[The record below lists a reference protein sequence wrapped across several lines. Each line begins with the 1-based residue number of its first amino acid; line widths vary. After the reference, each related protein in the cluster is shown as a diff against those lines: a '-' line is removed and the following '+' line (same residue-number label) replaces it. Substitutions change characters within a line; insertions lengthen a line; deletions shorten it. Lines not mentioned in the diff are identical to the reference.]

1 MKKILLG
8 TTALVSAGLI
18 AGPALASDP
27 LTVTVGGTVT
37 AGFYVIDADNIPAGL
52 AGAGTAFDDTAVKL
66 VARNID
72 IKAEGTLDNGM
83 VAGVLATLSLGDD
96 WNSHAGNNDATFRE
110 LFAYL
115 EGGFGRFEIGGTDGS
130 AFKMHYTSPWFVPG
144 NGVDSPNILNAR
156 GGFGTTTT
164 TTTTAFVPVG
174 TATNVL
180 VTSTFTNTNT
190 VASFRNST
198 FSLMAADANKVT
210 YFTPRFAGFQLGLSY
225 SPDTDYNGPNPNGLG
240 VSASNSSIED
250 VVEVALNYAGSFGG
264 LDLGIDGFYVSGDSS
279 LVASS
284 DPEEMGVGA
293 NLGFGGFTLG
303 GAWYQS
309 EDLSFSSALPTAAG
323 AEEEV
328 WTAGL
333 SYATGPWT
341 VGVAYLSDEISVPGF
356 STDMTTW
363 QTGGGYNLGSGVD
376 VGLELQ
382 MSSIDTGI
390 AGVSDIDSQSAG
402 LVLSVSF

>member
-18 AGPALASDP
+18 AGPAFASDP

-37 AGFYVIDADNIPAGL
+37 AGFYAIDADDIPAALG
-52 AGAGTAFDDTAVKL
+52 GPTSFDDTDVKL

-72 IKAEGTLDNGM
+72 INAEGTLDNGM

-115 EGGFGRFEIGGTDGS
+115 EGGFGRFEIGGTDGA

-144 NGVDSPNILNAR
+144 NGVDSPNILNATTVNSAA
-156 GGFGTTTT
+156 GLTTTV
-164 TTTTAFVPVG
+164 AAPIF
-174 TATNVL
+174 TATIG
-180 VTSTFTNTNT
+180 
-190 VASFRNST
+190 FRHST

-225 SPDTDYNGPNPNGLG
+225 TPETSYNGPNPNGLG
-240 VSASNSSIED
+240 LNASNSSVED
-250 VVEVALNYAGSFGG
+250 VTEVALNYAGSFGAV
-264 LDLGIDGFYVSGDSS
+264 DLGVDGFYVTGDS
-279 LVASS
+279 AAFTGPS
-284 DPEEMGVGA
+284 DPEELGLGL

-303 GAWYQS
+303 GAWYKS
-309 EDLSFSSALPTAAG
+309 EDLGLTSLPVASASDL
-323 AEEEV
+323 EEEV
-328 WTAGL
+328 WTVGL

-341 VGVAYLSDEISVPGF
+341 VGLSYLTDELSVPGF
-356 STDMTTW
+356 SAEMETW

-376 VGLELQ
+376 VGLDLQ
-382 MSSIDTGI
+382 MSNVDYDGL
-390 AGVSDIDSQSAG
+390 GDYDSMSAG

>member
-1 MKKILLG
+1 MKKTLLG
-8 TTALVSAGLI
+8 TTALVSAGLV

-37 AGFYVIDADNIPAGL
+37 AGMYYIDADNIGPVS
-52 AGAGTAFDDTAVKL
+52 FNDSAVKV

-72 IKAEGTLDNGM
+72 INAEGTLDNGM

-96 WNSHAGNNDATFRE
+96 WNTHFANNDATFRE

-144 NGVDSPNILNAR
+144 NGVDSPNILNA
-156 GGFGTTTT
+156 TTVGL
-164 TTTTAFVPVG
+164 AGAPVVTPAG
-174 TATNVL
+174 TAPT
-180 VTSTFTNTNT
+180 TIG
-190 VASFRNST
+190 FRHST

-225 SPDTDYNGPNPNGLG
+225 TPDVTFNGPNTNRLGLVPSG
-240 VSASNSSIED
+240 VAVED
-250 VVEVALNYAGSFGG
+250 VAEIALNYAGTFGSV
-264 LDLGIDGFYVSGDSS
+264 DLGVDGFYVQGESPAG
-279 LVASS
+279 AAS
-284 DPEEMGVGA
+284 DPEEWGVGL

-309 EDLSFSSALPTAAG
+309 EDLAVTTLPIASGAG
-323 AEEEV
+323 LEEEV

-341 VGVAYLSDEISVPGF
+341 VGVSYLTDELSGVGGSVELE
-356 STDMTTW
+356 TW

-376 VGLELQ
+376 IGLDLQ
-382 MSSIDTGI
+382 MTNQDLGA
-390 AGVSDIDSQSAG
+390 AGDLDSQSAG

>member
-1 MKKILLG
+1 MKKTLLG
-8 TTALVSAGLI
+8 TTALVTAGLI

-27 LTVTVGGTVT
+27 LKVTVGGTVT
-37 AGFYVIDADNIPAGL
+37 AGFYVIDADDIG
-52 AGAGTAFDDTAVKL
+52 GQSFDDTDVKL

-72 IKAEGTLDNGM
+72 INAEGTLDNGM

-96 WNSHAGNNDATFRE
+96 WNNNFNNNDATFRE

-115 EGGFGRFEIGGTDGS
+115 EGGFGRFEIGGTDGA

-144 NGVDSPNILNAR
+144 NGVDSPNILNAALSAATLATTVTIGAVTFPVTIT
-156 GGFGTTTT
+156 GGF
-164 TTTTAFVPVG
+164 
-174 TATNVL
+174 
-180 VTSTFTNTNT
+180 
-190 VASFRNST
+190 RHST

-225 SPDTDYNGPNPNGLG
+225 TPETSYNGPNPNGRALNP
-240 VSASNSSIED
+240 SNSSIED

-264 LDLGIDGFYVSGDSS
+264 LDLGVSGFYVSGDAPSP
-279 LVASS
+279 LAS
-284 DPEEMGVGA
+284 DPEEWGLGL

-309 EDLSFSSALPTAAG
+309 EDLGLFGVSAPLPSTAG
-323 AEEEV
+323 FEEEV
-328 WTAGL
+328 WTVGL

-341 VGVAYLSDEISVPGF
+341 VGVAYLEDELSAAGGG
-356 STDMTTW
+356 TAKAKTW

-376 VGLELQ
+376 IGLDLQ
-382 MSSIDTGI
+382 MTDVDASGAAFFGPGAEWDS
-390 AGVSDIDSQSAG
+390 VSGG

>member
-1 MKKILLG
+1 MKKTLLG

-37 AGFYVIDADNIPAGL
+37 AGVYAIDQDDTG
-52 AGAGTAFDDTAVKL
+52 GTSYQDTAVKL

-72 IKAEGTLDNGM
+72 INAEGTLDNGM

-96 WNSHAGNNDATFRE
+96 WNSHFNNNDATFRE

-115 EGGFGRFEIGGTDGS
+115 EGGFGRFEIGGTDGA

-144 NGVDSPNILNAR
+144 NGVDSPNILNAV
-156 GGFGTTTT
+156 GGGITTTT
-164 TTTTAFVPVG
+164 TTTSFVPVG
-174 TATNVL
+174 PTTNVL
-180 VTSTFTNTNT
+180 VTNTFTNT
-190 VASFRNST
+190 VAGFRHST

-225 SPDTDYNGPNPNGLG
+225 TPETTFNGPNPNGLG
-240 VSASNSSIED
+240 VVANNTSIED

-264 LDLGIDGFYVSGDSS
+264 VDLGASGFYVSGD
-279 LVASS
+279 APTGTNA
-284 DPEEMGVGA
+284 DPEE
-293 NLGFGGFTLG
+293 LGFGLNLGMAGFTLG

-309 EDLSFSSALPTAAG
+309 EDLGVTSAPVPGVAG
-323 AEEEV
+323 LEEEV
-328 WTAGL
+328 WTVGL
-333 SYATGPWT
+333 SYGTGPWT
-341 VGVAYLSDEISVPGF
+341 VGVAYLADEISVPGF
-356 STDMTTW
+356 STEMTTW

-376 VGLELQ
+376 IGLDLQ
-382 MSSIDTGI
+382 MSTIEAGI

>member
-8 TTALVSAGLI
+8 TTALVSAGMI

-37 AGFYVIDADNIPAGL
+37 AGFYVIDHDNVG
-52 AGAGTAFDDTAVKL
+52 GASFNDTAVKL

-83 VAGVLATLSLGDD
+83 VAGVIATLSLGDD
-96 WNSHAGNNDATFRE
+96 WNTNLNNNDATFRE

-115 EGGFGRFEIGGTDGS
+115 EGGFGRFEIGGTDGA

-144 NGVDSPNILNAR
+144 NGVDSPNILNVNATAAVTTLTVPLATTAGTIPLAVTVA
-156 GGFGTTTT
+156 GGF
-164 TTTTAFVPVG
+164 
-174 TATNVL
+174 
-180 VTSTFTNTNT
+180 
-190 VASFRNST
+190 RHST
-198 FSLMAADANKVT
+198 FSLMAADANKVS

-225 SPDTDYNGPNPNGLG
+225 TPETTYNGPNPNGLG
-240 VSASNSSIED
+240 VNANNSSIE
-250 VVEVALNYAGSFGG
+250 EVLEIALNYAGSFGG
-264 LDLGIDGFYVSGDSS
+264 VDIGASGFYVTGDAPAG
-279 LVASS
+279 LAGS
-284 DPEEMGVGA
+284 DPEEWGLGLNV
-293 NLGFGGFTLG
+293 GFGGFTLG

-309 EDLSFSSALPTAAG
+309 EDLGLFGVSSPAPAAAG
-323 AEEEV
+323 LEEEV
-328 WTAGL
+328 WTVGL

-341 VGVAYLSDEISVPGF
+341 VGIAYLEDELSLAGGGNAKAK
-356 STDMTTW
+356 TW

-376 VGLELQ
+376 IGLDLQ
-382 MSSIDTGI
+382 MTDVDASG
-390 AGVSDIDSQSAG
+390 AGFFGPGAEWDSKSAG

>member
-18 AGPALASDP
+18 AGPAFASDP

-37 AGFYVIDADNIPAGL
+37 AGFYVIDADDLPAA
-52 AGAGTAFDDTAVKL
+52 AGGTSFDDTAVKL

-72 IKAEGTLDNGM
+72 IRAEGTLDNGM
-83 VAGVLATLSLGDD
+83 VAGVLATLSLSDD
-96 WNSHAGNNDATFRE
+96 WNSHFNNNDATFRE

-115 EGGFGRFEIGGTDGS
+115 EGGFGRFEIGGTDGA

-144 NGVDSPNILNAR
+144 NGVDSPNILNASF
-156 GGFGTTTT
+156 GNIPGTTTT
-164 TTTTAFVPVG
+164 TITVGGVPTTLTVN
-174 TATNVL
+174 T
-180 VTSTFTNTNT
+180 TS
-190 VASFRNST
+190 SLGFRHT
-198 FSLMAADANKVT
+198 TLSLMAADANKVT
-210 YFTPRFAGFQLGLSY
+210 YFTPRFAGFQLGLSFTPET
-225 SPDTDYNGPNPNGLG
+225 SFNGPNPARGAGLN
-240 VSASNSSIED
+240 ANNNSIGD

-264 LDLGIDGFYVSGDSS
+264 LDLGVDGFYVTGDSP
-279 LVASS
+279 LAASS
-284 DPEEMGVGA
+284 DPEEIGFGA

-309 EDLSFSSALPTAAG
+309 EDLGLTSVPFASALNV
-323 AEEEV
+323 EEEV

-341 VGVAYLSDEISVPGF
+341 VGVAYLSDEISATAVQDV
-356 STDMTTW
+356 SVETW

-376 VGLELQ
+376 VGLDLQ
-382 MSSIDTGI
+382 MSEVDGG
-390 AGVSDIDSQSAG
+390 ALGDWDSQSAG

>member
-1 MKKILLG
+1 MKKTLLG
-8 TTALVSAGLI
+8 TTALVTAGLI

-27 LTVTVGGTVT
+27 LTVTVGGSVT
-37 AGFYVIDADNIPAGL
+37 AGFYVTDHDDFGPVSFN
-52 AGAGTAFDDTAVKL
+52 DTAVKL

-72 IKAEGTLDNGM
+72 INAEGTLDNGM

-96 WNSHAGNNDATFRE
+96 WNTNANNNDAVFRE

-115 EGGFGRFEIGGTDGS
+115 EGGFGRFEIGGTDGA

-144 NGVDSPNILNAR
+144 NGVDSPNILNVNDTSVF
-156 GGFGTTTT
+156 GF
-164 TTTTAFVPVG
+164 
-174 TATNVL
+174 
-180 VTSTFTNTNT
+180 
-190 VASFRNST
+190 RHST

-210 YFTPRFAGFQLGLSY
+210 YFTPRFAGFQLGLSFT
-225 SPDTDYNGPNPNGLG
+225 PETTYNGPNPNRIG
-240 VSASNSSIED
+240 VAPAGVPDIIEE

-264 LDLGIDGFYVSGDSS
+264 VDVGVDGFYVSGDAVSTIFGGG
-279 LVASS
+279 AA
-284 DPEEMGVGA
+284 DPEELGFGV

-309 EDLSFSSALPTAAG
+309 EDLVAPSIPVPGGVG
-323 AEEEV
+323 AETEV

-341 VGVAYLSDEISVPGF
+341 VGLAYLQNENTVPGF
-356 STDMTTW
+356 SEEAKTW
-363 QTGGGYNLGSGVD
+363 QAGGGYNLGSGVD
-376 VGLELQ
+376 VGLDLQ
-382 MSSIDTGI
+382 MTDVELFGG
-390 AGVSDIDSQSAG
+390 AEYDAKSAG

>member
-1 MKKILLG
+1 MKKTLLG

-37 AGFYVIDADNIPAGL
+37 AGFYVIDADDFG
-52 AGAGTAFDDTAVKL
+52 GASFQDTAVKL

-96 WNSHAGNNDATFRE
+96 WNSHFNNNDATFRE

-144 NGVDSPNILNAR
+144 NGVDSPNILNSFGATSVTT
-156 GGFGTTTT
+156 GYGF
-164 TTTTAFVPVG
+164 
-174 TATNVL
+174 
-180 VTSTFTNTNT
+180 
-190 VASFRNST
+190 RHST

-225 SPDTDYNGPNPNGLG
+225 TPETTFNGPNPNGRGL
-240 VSASNSSIED
+240 VANNTSIED
-250 VVEVALNYAGSFGG
+250 VVEVALNYAGSFGSV
-264 LDLGIDGFYVSGDSS
+264 DLGVDGFYVSGD
-279 LVASS
+279 APTATAG
-284 DPEEMGVGA
+284 DPEE
-293 NLGFGGFTLG
+293 LGFGANIGFAGFTLG

-309 EDLSFSSALPTAAG
+309 EDLFLTSVPVPSTVGL
-323 AEEEV
+323 EEEV
-328 WTAGL
+328 WTVGL
-333 SYATGPWT
+333 SYGTGPWT
-341 VGVAYLSDEISVPGF
+341 VGVAYLEDEISFPGA
-356 STDMTTW
+356 SSDITTW
-363 QTGGGYNLGSGVD
+363 QAGGGYNLGSGVD
-376 VGLELQ
+376 VGLDLQ
-382 MSSIDTGI
+382 MSEITGF
-390 AGVSDIDSQSAG
+390 GGGSWESQSAG

>member
-37 AGFYVIDADNIPAGL
+37 AGFYVIDADDLPVALGGPASYN
-52 AGAGTAFDDTAVKL
+52 DTAVKL

-96 WNSHAGNNDATFRE
+96 WNNNLNNNDAVFRE

-115 EGGFGRFEIGGTDGS
+115 EGGFGRFEIGGTDGA

-144 NGVDSPNILNAR
+144 NGVDSPNILNTTDVSSY
-156 GGFGTTTT
+156 GF
-164 TTTTAFVPVG
+164 
-174 TATNVL
+174 
-180 VTSTFTNTNT
+180 
-190 VASFRNST
+190 RHST

-210 YFTPRFAGFQLGLSY
+210 YFTPRFAGFQLGGSY
-225 SPDTDYNGPNPNGLG
+225 TPDVTFNGPNPNGLG
-240 VSASNSSIED
+240 LVTSGLVIEE
-250 VVEVALNYAGSFGG
+250 VIEVALNYAGSFGSV
-264 LDLGIDGFYVSGDSS
+264 DLGVDGFYVTGDGPTGI
-279 LVASS
+279 AS
-284 DPEEMGVGA
+284 DPEELGFGA
-293 NLGFGGFTLG
+293 NIGFGGFTLG
-303 GAWYQS
+303 GAWYKS
-309 EDLSFSSALPTAAG
+309 EDLVPVSG
-323 AEEEV
+323 AMASTGGYEEEV
-328 WTAGL
+328 WTLGL

-341 VGVAYLSDEISVPGF
+341 VGVAYLENENTANGGF
-356 STDMTTW
+356 AEKAKTW

-376 VGLELQ
+376 VGLDLQ
-382 MSSIDTGI
+382 MTDQTVN
-390 AGVSDIDSQSAG
+390 GVDFDSQSAG